1 MYMPV
6 LPYKESVK
14 SKQTSVFYGLENRD
28 NAREGSLAYCKG
40 LSPLKYPALAVLKG
54 RSELTDYAAPSNLY
68 GWDKL
73 VAVDGNGLYYDG
85 VFLCNV
91 TPGEKQFA
99 VVNTKLIVWPDKIM
113 VDLVN
118 QQVTQMNA
126 QTGSLSGSEVTFTAD
141 SVTVALSPL
150 LQTVSTG
157 HKRIGNPY
165 TENNNAPCVRLYTG
179 AVFSDGAWSYTS
191 AEEVTEEQLFYHKA
205 DLTTYLNG
213 RVILP
218 SVTEAGAYSFD
229 SVFQVDQNRVWPAPN
244 TDGVYGIITEVHTD
258 DEPAISI
265 SSVIW
270 CVAKL
275 YRYGEN
281 NGKFTDFFS
290 SGDVVSITGATN
302 EANNVVRLKIE
313 SVADSKLTF
322 AADTFTAGTQTAPI
336 SVQRAIPDLDYI
348 CAGENRLW
356 GLSNT
361 ERAVYASGLG
371 LPMNFYDTQGT
382 SNDSYY
388 LDFETKGDF
397 TGICAY
403 SGNILCWKEDMLHRI
418 YGDYAAQY
426 YMNTYN
432 IRGVQAGAHKS
443 LTIINEALYYLSRD
457 GVMAYTGGTPE
468 LVSYALGDAQR
479 SFVGAGSDGRLY
491 HLCVREDGE
500 YRHLVYDPVMSLWL
514 CEETELAAAFALTEG
529 SFYVLAGGKAYQC
542 GQGGRAAWSAEL
554 SPMDEDVFG
563 KKDYKWLYLRYADG
577 SSTALTAE
585 VRTDGGVWKTVYTG
599 KLTGDGTLRIP
610 LAPMR
615 CDRLSLRLNGTGPLK
630 LLSLRRDY
638 RAGSEA

>member
-40 LSPLKYPALAVLKG
+40 LSPLKYPAMVVRKG
-54 RSELTDYAAPSNLY
+54 RTEQVAFTAPTDLY

-85 VFLCNV
+85 AFICNV
-91 TPGEKQFA
+91 MPGEKQFA
-99 VVNTKLIVWPDKIM
+99 VVNTKLIVWPDKLM

-118 QQVTQMNA
+118 KQVTQMDA
-126 QTGSLSGSEVTFTAD
+126 QTESLSGSEVTFTAD
-141 SVTVALSPL
+141 SVTLALSPL
-150 LQTVSTG
+150 LQRLESIHMGSGNASTG
-157 HKRIGNPY
+157 YYSK
-165 TENNNAPCVRLYTG
+165 PCIKLYTG
-179 AVFSDGAWSYTS
+179 AAFANEEWTYTS
-191 AEEVTEEQLFYHKA
+191 SEEVDMGMVFDRQS
-205 DLTTYLNG
+205 DLATWLNE

-218 SVTEAGAYSFD
+218 SKTAAGSYQFD
-229 SVFQVDQNRVWPAPN
+229 ANFLVNPNRTWPAPN
-244 TDGVYGIITEVHTD
+244 TDGVYGVITEAHTESTLQSDEPHGD
-258 DEPAISI
+258 DEGFGIGD
-265 SSVIW
+265 VIW

-302 EANNVVRLKIE
+302 EANNIVRLKIE
-313 SVADSKLTF
+313 SVADSKLTL
-322 AADTFTAGTQTAPI
+322 AADTFTAGTQTASI
-336 SVQRAIPDLDYI
+336 TVQRAIPDLDYI

-371 LPMNFYDTQGT
+371 LPMNFYDTNGT
-382 SNDSYY
+382 ANDSFNFN
-388 LDFETKGDF
+388 FETKGDF

-491 HLCVREDGE
+491 HLCVRERAPAPAGARPDPMGGLGHHAGIRPGQCRGGHQRGPAGE
-500 YRHLVYDPVMSLWL
+500 I
-514 CEETELAAAFALTEG
+514 
-529 SFYVLAGGKAYQC
+529 
-542 GQGGRAAWSAEL
+542 GRAH
-554 SPMDEDVFG
+554 V
-563 KKDYKWLYLRYADG
+563 
-577 SSTALTAE
+577 
-585 VRTDGGVWKTVYTG
+585 
-599 KLTGDGTLRIP
+599 
-610 LAPMR
+610 
-615 CDRLSLRLNGTGPLK
+615 
-630 LLSLRRDY
+630 
-638 RAGSEA
+638 